1 MGKQNVGYT
10 VSCQVGK
17 TGYEEERSKVVE
29 RVKTII
35 RALYGTF
42 LVCVLICIGLYDAS
56 PLMAMCVFLIGIVA
70 NVIGRIFENKYE
82 IEW

>member
-1 MGKQNVGYT
+1 M
-10 VSCQVGK
+10 
-17 TGYEEERSKVVE
+17 
-29 RVKTII
+29 KTII

-70 NVIGRIFENKYE
+70 NVLGRIYENKYE